1 MIELMKEA
9 RQAGAADVKMVDV
22 TKVKRG
28 VWPRMKCQFG
38 CPQYGKASAARPIR
52 RSWPR

>member
-1 MIELMKEA
+1 MKREDMIELMKEA

-28 VWPRMKCQFG
+28 GGP
-38 CPQYGKASAARPIR
+38 A
-52 RSWPR
+52 